1 AGAGASWGP
10 EDLRGLHLDP
20 DVPGSPALAGA
31 NTRTVDRVG
40 LEIQATLLRAALLT
54 AAPPA
59 GLVPRQQAGTDRPEL
74 ADWTGQ
80 GAIVGIQGGTEQ
92 VRNTLAELQQ
102 ASTQVAG
109 VWLQDWTGQRTTSFG
124 DRLWWTWQLDADR
137 YPGWADL
144 VADLD
149 AEGIAVT
156 TYVNPFLVDPTGKD
170 HPPERNLFAEA
181 AEHG

>member
-1 AGAGASWGP
+1 TA
-10 EDLRGLHLDP
+10 DT
-20 DVPGSPALAGA
+20 PA
-31 NTRTVDRVG
+31 
-40 LEIQATLLRAALLT
+40 E
-54 AAPPA
+54 
-59 GLVPRQQAGTDRPEL
+59 LVTRQQAGTDRPEL

-92 VRNTLAELQQ
+92 VRNTLAELQE

-124 DRLWWTWQLDADR
+124 DRLWWTWQLDTDR

-156 TYVNPFLVDPTGKD
+156 TYVNPFLVGPPTRTT
-170 HPPERNLFAEA
+170 HRSATCMPRPLSTAIWSPTAPASPTRWTRA
-181 AEHG
+181 ASTPTWWT